1 MLSVHPKCNIN
12 YYNNLFLPI
21 VFHNL
26 RGYDGHFII
35 KKAYDIVKAMNKEPN
50 IHVIP
55 NSYEKFMSFD
65 IGHLK
70 LIDSIQFMAS
80 SLGKLIENLHND
92 NPLTKHDNLN
102 FMKKGIWKRY

>member
-1 MLSVHPKCNIN
+1 MAHTKCNIN
-12 YYNNLFLPI
+12 YYNNFYLPT

-35 KKAYDIVKAMNKEPN
+35 KKAYDIVKAMDITPN

-65 IGHLK
+65 IGNLK
-70 LIDSIQFMAS
+70 FIDSIQFMAS
-80 SLGKLIENLHND
+80 SLEKLVENLHND
-92 NPLTKHDNLN
+92 DPTK
-102 FMKKGIWKRY
+102 I

>member
-1 MLSVHPKCNIN
+1 MIIEQENLGVWHIKKCNIN
-12 YYNNLFLPI
+12 YYNNFYLPI

-35 KKAYDIVKAMNKEPN
+35 KKAYEIVKAMDRVPN

-65 IGHLK
+65 LGHLK
-70 LIDSIQFMAS
+70 LVILV
-80 SLGKLIENLHND
+80 SLWHHL
-92 NPLTKHDNLN
+92 
-102 FMKKGIWKRY
+102 